1 MHMDILKR
9 LRNQPG
15 LMNRVYLLTLVVFL
29 HTPVTVIAQ
38 KNVAGIETPVE
49 LTPANQKVDEREL
62 TAEEDPLAERESDK
76 DQREDTWYKEPNTVR
91 VYGSARLRYRDT
103 GSGPVWGDGGSR
115 AGIETHWQV
124 LPKRWLFGGLEVGF
138 NLLDR
143 IDQLIDRGSASGDGE
158 DRSDIFE
165 RLAYIGFEGP
175 NLLATIGKNWSS
187 YYKVASFT
195 DRFQGAGGSAGG
207 AFNANTDGGP
217 TGTGRAD
224 KVLQT
229 RFYIDFFPDA
239 LGIKPFNLNV
249 QAQHGE
255 PVPGI
260 DDVNYGT
267 TLGAS
272 AILNTQNDFTLG
284 IAYNHADIRDLSN
297 PAVVNAGIDGDAQA
311 LVIGSRWQAESW
323 YLGAIVSRLL
333 NHETT
338 DTLSYFDGTG
348 SELYAQYQAHGP
360 WWITG
365 GYNWLQPDDD
375 ELQAGQYKIEYGL
388 VGMRYSVDKFR
399 KMFYINARI
408 SNSRAS
414 NGDRSGNIYTVG
426 VRWDLEKT
434 FSWAPFR
441 GR

>member
-1 MHMDILKR
+1 MDILKCH
-9 LRNQPG
+9 RNQPR
-15 LMNRVYLLTLVVFL
+15 LMNRVFLLVLVVFL
-29 HTPVTVIAQ
+29 NTTNSAIAQ
-38 KNVAGIETPVE
+38 TNVPGKETSVQG
-49 LTPANQKVDEREL
+49 TPASQVVHEREL
-62 TAEEDPLAERESDK
+62 TAEEDPLADRESGK
-76 DQREDTWYKEPNTVR
+76 NQREDTWYKDPNTVR
-91 VYGSARLRYRDT
+91 IYGSARLRYRDT

-115 AGIETHWQV
+115 AGIESHWQV

-143 IDQLIDRGSASGDGE
+143 LDQLIDPGSSSGE

-175 NLLATIGKNWSS
+175 NLIATVGKNWSS
-187 YYKVASFT
+187 YYKVAKFT
-195 DRFQGAGGSAGG
+195 DRFQGAGGYAGG

-224 KVLQT
+224 NVLQT

-239 LGIKPFNLNV
+239 LGIKPFNLNLQV
-249 QAQHGE
+249 QHGE

-260 DDVNYGT
+260 DNVNYGT

-272 AILNTQNDFTLG
+272 AILNTQNNFTLG

-297 PAVVNAGIDGDAQA
+297 PAVISAGIDGDAQA
-311 LVIGSRWQAESW
+311 LVIGSRWYAERW

-338 DTLSYFDGTG
+338 DTLTYFDGTG
-348 SELYAQYQAHGP
+348 SELYAQYQVFGP

-365 GYNWLQPDDD
+365 GYNWLQPDHN
-375 ELQAGQYKIEYGL
+375 EVQAGQYKVEYGI
-388 VGMRYSVDKFR
+388 VGMRYSIDEFR
-399 KMFYINARI
+399 KMFFINAVI

-414 NGDRSGNIYTVG
+414 NGDRAGNIYTVG

>member
-1 MHMDILKR
+1 MDILKR
-9 LRNQPG
+9 HRNQPR
-15 LMNRVYLLTLVVFL
+15 LINRVFLLALIVFL
-29 HTPVTVIAQ
+29 NTTITAIAQ
-38 KNVAGIETPVE
+38 TNVAAIETPVE
-49 LTPANQKVDEREL
+49 ITPASQAIHEREL
-62 TAEEDPLAERESDK
+62 TAEEDPLADRESDK
-76 DQREDTWYKEPNTVR
+76 DQREDTWYKDPNTVR
-91 VYGSARLRYRDT
+91 IYGSARLRYRDT

-115 AGIETHWQV
+115 AGIESHWQV

-143 IDQLIDRGSASGDGE
+143 LDQLIDPGSASGE

-175 NLLATIGKNWSS
+175 NLIATFGKNWSS
-187 YYKVASFT
+187 YYKVANFT

-229 RFYIDFFPDA
+229 RFYIDFFPEA
-239 LGIKPFNLNV
+239 LGIKPFNLNLQV
-249 QAQHGE
+249 QHGE
-255 PVPGI
+255 PVPGV
-260 DDVNYGT
+260 DNVNYGT

-297 PAVVNAGIDGDAQA
+297 PAVISAGIDGDAQA
-311 LVIGSRWQAESW
+311 LVIGSRWYAERW

-338 DTLSYFDGTG
+338 DTLTYFDGTG
-348 SELYAQYQAHGP
+348 SELYAQYQVFGP

-365 GYNWLQPDDD
+365 GYNWLQPDHN
-375 ELQAGQYKIEYGL
+375 EVQAGQYKVEYGM
-388 VGMRYSVDKFR
+388 VGMRYSVDEFR
-399 KMFYINARI
+399 KMFFINARI
-408 SNSRAS
+408 NNSRAS

>member
-1 MHMDILKR
+1 MYPSPMHMDILKR
-9 LRNQPG
+9 HRNQPR
-15 LMNRVYLLTLVVFL
+15 LMNRAFLLVLVVFL
-29 HTPVTVIAQ
+29 NTTNTALAQ

-49 LTPANQKVDEREL
+49 LTPASQVVHEREL
-62 TAEEDPLAERESDK
+62 TAEEDPLADRESGK
-76 DQREDTWYKEPNTVR
+76 NQREDTWYKDPNTVR
-91 VYGSARLRYRDT
+91 VYGSTRLRYRDT

-115 AGIETHWQV
+115 AGIESHWQV

-143 IDQLIDRGSASGDGE
+143 IDQLIDPGSASGDGE

-175 NLLATIGKNWSS
+175 NLIATIGKNWSS
-187 YYKVASFT
+187 YYKVANFT

-239 LGIKPFNLNV
+239 LGIKPFNLNLQV
-249 QAQHGE
+249 QHGE
-255 PVPGI
+255 PVPGV
-260 DDVNYGT
+260 DNVNYGT

-297 PAVVNAGIDGDAQA
+297 PTVISAGIDGDAQA
-311 LVIGSRWQAESW
+311 LVVGSRWYAERW
-323 YLGAIVSRLL
+323 YLGVIVSRLL

-338 DTLSYFDGTG
+338 DTLTYFDGTG
-348 SELYAQYQAHGP
+348 SELYAQYQALGP
-360 WWITG
+360 
-365 GYNWLQPDDD
+365 P
-375 ELQAGQYKIEYGL
+375 
-388 VGMRYSVDKFR
+388 
-399 KMFYINARI
+399 
-408 SNSRAS
+408 
-414 NGDRSGNIYTVG
+414 
-426 VRWDLEKT
+426 
-434 FSWAPFR
+434 
-441 GR
+441 

>member
-9 LRNQPG
+9 HRNQPR
-15 LMNRVYLLTLVVFL
+15 LMNRAFLLVLVVFL
-29 HTPVTVIAQ
+29 NTTNTALAQ
-38 KNVAGIETPVE
+38 TNVAGIETPVE
-49 LTPANQKVDEREL
+49 LTPASQVVHEREL
-62 TAEEDPLAERESDK
+62 TAEEDPLADRESDK
-76 DQREDTWYKEPNTVR
+76 NQREDTWYKEPNTVR
-91 VYGSARLRYRDT
+91 IYGSTRLRYRDT

-115 AGIETHWQV
+115 AGIESHWQV

-138 NLLDR
+138 NLFDR
-143 IDQLIDRGSASGDGE
+143 IDQLIDPGSASGE

-175 NLLATIGKNWSS
+175 NLLATLGKNWSS
-187 YYKVASFT
+187 YYKVAIFT

-260 DDVNYGT
+260 DNVNYGT
-267 TLGAS
+267 ALGAS
-272 AILNTQNDFTLG
+272 AILNTRNDFTLG
-284 IAYNHADIRDLSN
+284 IAYNHADIRDISN
-297 PAVVNAGIDGDAQA
+297 PAVVSAGIDGDAQA
-311 LVIGSRWQAESW
+311 LVIGSRWQAENW

-338 DTLSYFDGTG
+338 DTLTYFDGTG

-365 GYNWLQPDDD
+365 GYNWLRPDDD
-375 ELQAGQYKIEYGL
+375 ELQAGQYKIGYGI
-388 VGMRYSVDKFR
+388 VGMRFSVDKFR

-408 SNSRAS
+408 NNSRAS
-414 NGDRSGNIYTVG
+414 NGDRAGNIYTVG